1 MDRLPQ
7 VIDTFAGERRDF
19 YDPIAAGQFAYR
31 FFSQRDSQ
39 VAFVDGVET
48 DRELVEQFNLFMR
61 ESRGRFDDGD
71 DHVGLADR
79 GLRSFD
85 ADLFDNVFGIP
96 DSRSVYQVYRDAV
109 DDEEMIHVTRE
120 VGSSQGLFVAPEGA
134 ACFAALKSLFS
145 SGKIAS

>member
-85 ADLFDNVFGIP
+85 ADLFDNVFGLP
-96 DSRSVYQVYRDAV
+96 DSRSVYQVYMDAV
-109 DDEEMIHVTRE
+109 DDERLVQR
-120 VGSSQGLFVAPEGA
+120 VA
-134 ACFAALKSLFS
+134 CS
-145 SGKIAS
+145 SGQVSDDLPTFGRPIKASLIPDRMSFPSR